1 MPLNQYVRKEVTEWA
16 EVADPDYQGNQAA
29 TTQWGKKKM
38 YLEYKRY
45 MRTELDNSRC
55 VTENRKRKGGS
66 DKKREARRKERKKE
80 NAQRCYSS

>member
-1 MPLNQYVRKEVTEWA
+1 
-16 EVADPDYQGNQAA
+16 
-29 TTQWGKKKM
+29 
-38 YLEYKRY
+38 